1 MVDMITE
8 AMSAA
13 PEKLDH
19 IQVEVVY
26 GVPDKQEILT
36 ISVDLGT
43 TIEQAI
49 IASDIKSIFPEIDL
63 AVHNV
68 GIWNRSAKLT
78 DVLND
83 LDRIEIYRPLIA
95 DPKEVRKRRAEKAKL
110 EGRADKVTGGR
121 VDPRRGKSEE

>member
-1 MVDMITE
+1 MDN
-8 AMSAA
+8 MSVELTTLPKEGVAQ
-13 PEKLDH
+13 

-26 GVPDKQEILT
+26 GTPERQELL
-36 ISVDLGT
+36 SVTVAQDT

-49 IASDIKSIFPEIDL
+49 ELSGIKDTFNEIDL
-63 AVHNV
+63 AVHKV

-95 DPKEVRKRRAEKAKL
+95 DPKDARRKRAEKAKE
-110 EGRADKVTGGR
+110 EGRANKVTGGR
-121 VDPRRGKSEE
+121 PLDR